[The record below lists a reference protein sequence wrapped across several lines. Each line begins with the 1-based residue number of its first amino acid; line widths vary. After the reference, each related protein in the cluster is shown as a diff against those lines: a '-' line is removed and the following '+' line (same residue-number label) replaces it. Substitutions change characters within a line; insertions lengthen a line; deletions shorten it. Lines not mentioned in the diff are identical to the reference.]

1 MIVLGYK
8 NLLNHDV
15 FFLIFKKSIG
25 RSFNQSRWG
34 REWQHYI
41 TWSSRH
47 CSEDLLHYVK
57 TLKDFPILCYEQ
69 TLLIIV
75 VKWRCHL
82 MSKFILLSINF
93 SFFFFF
99 FFHHR
104 LSEFKT
110 AEKYGQDIMEKINER
125 NQIRRNGGNYSK
137 VIQTDFSGSMSGGL
151 VGSEIDSANPLPD
164 RESIRNWKT
173 V

>member
-1 MIVLGYK
+1 
-8 NLLNHDV
+8 
-15 FFLIFKKSIG
+15 
-25 RSFNQSRWG
+25 
-34 REWQHYI
+34 
-41 TWSSRH
+41 
-47 CSEDLLHYVK
+47 
-57 TLKDFPILCYEQ
+57 
-69 TLLIIV
+69 
-75 VKWRCHL
+75 

-164 RESIRNWKT
+164 RESIRN
-173 V
+173 